1 MTSNDEGT
9 SKLKYIMITG
19 FTLALALL
27 FILSD
32 IETCRKESNNYLN
45 IYRLLF
51 YSRRTGQLCANVR

>member
-9 SKLKYIMITG
+9 SKVKYITG